1 MKQITNIIILTVVL
15 SIPFAVS
22 QTRKA
27 IPAGRYEAL
36 SGAKSSHTIKGTE
49 ATAPNK
55 DSMGMFWSEVAKHFP
70 TDHKQYSYFNSGV
83 IDTGFSSLF
92 SSKGIHESK
101 YFDESVNFLI
111 SDNLSR
117 DNNSIKK
124 LKIRGSLVILKDK
137 HPLKEVM
144 ASLNQYDV
152 VIYESEGDSHFYLL
166 KLK

>member
-1 MKQITNIIILTVVL
+1 MKQITNIILLIFVL

-36 SGAKSSHTIKGTE
+36 SGAKSTHTIKGADT
-49 ATAPNK
+49 TQNK
-55 DSMGMFWSEVAKHFP
+55 DSMGMFWSEVSKHFP
-70 TDHKQYSYFNSGV
+70 TDRKQYSYYNSGV
-83 IDTGFSSLF
+83 ADTGFSSLF

-101 YFDESVNFLI
+101 YFDESINFFI
-111 SDNLSR
+111 SDNLNR
-117 DNNSIKK
+117 DNGPIKK
-124 LKIRGSLVILKDK
+124 LKVRGSLVILKDK

-144 ASLNQYDV
+144 AFLNEFEV
-152 VIYESEGDSHFYLL
+152 LIYESEGDSHYYLL